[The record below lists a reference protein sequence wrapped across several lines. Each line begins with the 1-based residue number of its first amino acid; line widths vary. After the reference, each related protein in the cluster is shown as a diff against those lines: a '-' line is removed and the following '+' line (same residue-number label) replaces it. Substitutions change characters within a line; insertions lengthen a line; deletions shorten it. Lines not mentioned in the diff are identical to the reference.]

1 MEHSLES
8 ERRPH
13 LALLGPVSEDTNSPD
28 PTLHFSN
35 SNYKYDF
42 YNARVPSFSYLD
54 FAATW
59 RPVRLLTLR
68 AGINNF
74 LDKDP
79 PLINTTAVPPGQANT
94 IDVYDQFGRQV
105 FVAFSLQL

>member
-1 MEHSLES
+1 
-8 ERRPH
+8 
-13 LALLGPVSEDTNSPD
+13 
-28 PTLHFSN
+28 
-35 SNYKYDF
+35 
-42 YNARVPSFSYLD
+42 VPSFSYLD
-54 FAATW
+54 FEATW